1 MPSISEFFG
10 ITIYFYFNDHPPPH
24 FHAKYAEHEARFRI
38 DTLEIYEGEL
48 PRRVR
53 SLVIEWASMHRKE
66 LLENWYLACDGEDLK
81 DIEPLD

>member
-1 MPSISEFFG
+1 MPSVSEFFG

-38 DTLEIYEGEL
+38 NTLEMYEGEL

-66 LLENWYLACDGEDLK
+66 LLENWYLARDGEDLK
-81 DIEPLD
+81 NIEPLD

>member
-1 MPSISEFFG
+1 MPSVSEFYG
-10 ITIYFYFNDHPPPH
+10 ITVYFYFNDHPPPH

-53 SLVIEWASMHRKE
+53 SLVVEWASMHRKE
-66 LLENWYLACDGEDLK
+66 LMENWDLARDGEDLK
-81 DIEPLD
+81 KIEPLD